1 MSTFIRNCEK
11 YLAIL
16 SVFILFSCTNK
27 IEKID
32 SAFYFWR
39 TSFSLTETEQQY
51 LKDLEAK
58 KLYIRYF
65 DVGLQNNEAIPVAPI
80 VFNEK
85 PTGYNV
91 VPVVY
96 IKNEVFLQNNSAD
109 SLAIKVYNYIQQINK
124 SADITVDE
132 IQFDCDWSLKSKQ
145 NYFQFID
152 QFKKLH
158 PNLSVTIRLHQIKYP
173 EKTGI
178 PSVNTGVLMYYNMGV
193 INSGDDNSIYSQKTA
208 KNYINSLQNYN
219 LPLNIALPVF
229 SWGVHV
235 RSNQVT
241 NLIGGLRVNDLTG
254 DQFEKISKNRFK
266 VVKDVV
272 FKGRYLAKDDEI
284 KIEAVSANQLK
295 EMMHDIKKNS
305 KHKSNEI
312 IFYDLNENNLK
323 AYEKEDFKTVSRW

>member
-1 MSTFIRNCEK
+1 MLLVTLLVACSAKT
-11 YLAIL
+11 
-16 SVFILFSCTNK
+16 
-27 IEKID
+27 EKINT
-32 SAFYFWR
+32 AFYFWR

-51 LKDLEAK
+51 LKDLEVK

-65 DVGLQNNEAIPVAPI
+65 DVGLQNNEPIPVAPV

-96 IKNEVFLQNNSAD
+96 IKNEVFLQNGDTD
-109 SLAIKVYNYIQQINK
+109 SLAVKVYNYIQQINK
-124 SADITVDE
+124 SADVTVNE

-158 PNLSVTIRLHQIKYP
+158 PNVSATIRLHQIKYP

-208 KNYINSLQNYN
+208 KNYINSLQNYQ
-219 LPLNIALPVF
+219 LPLNIALPIF

-235 RSNQVT
+235 RNNQVT

-254 DQFEKISKNRFK
+254 DQFKKISENRFK
-266 VVKDVV
+266 VIKDVV

-295 EMMHDIKKNS
+295 EMMRDIKKNS
-305 KHKSNEI
+305 KNKPNEI

>member
-1 MSTFIRNCEK
+1 MKKIWLLMLLVS
-11 YLAIL
+11 LLVA
-16 SVFILFSCTNK
+16 CTAK
-27 IEKID
+27 TEKINT
-32 SAFYFWR
+32 AFYFWR
-39 TSFSLTETEQQY
+39 TTFSLTQTEQQY
-51 LKDLEAK
+51 LNDLDVK

-65 DVGLQNNEAIPVAPI
+65 DVALQNNQAIPVAPV
-80 VFNEK
+80 VFNQK
-85 PTGYNV
+85 PMGYNV

-96 IKNEVFLQNNSAD
+96 IKNEVFLQNDAAD
-109 SLAIKVYNYIQQINK
+109 SLATKVYNYIQQINK
-124 SADITVDE
+124 FADVSVNE

-145 NYFQFID
+145 NYFQFIEE
-152 QFKKLH
+152 FKKLH
-158 PNLSVTIRLHQIKYP
+158 PNLSATIRLHQIKYP

-178 PSVNTGVLMYYNMGV
+178 PSVKTGVLMYYNIGV
-193 INSGDDNSIYSQKTA
+193 INAGEDNSIYSQKTA
-208 KNYINSLQNYN
+208 KNYINSLQNYK

-254 DQFEKISKNRFK
+254 DQFEKISENRYK
-266 VVKDVV
+266 VLKDVV

-284 KIEAVSANQLK
+284 KVEAVSADQLK

-305 KHKSNEI
+305 KHKPNEI

>member
-1 MSTFIRNCEK
+1 MKKICLLMLLVTLLVACSTK
-11 YLAIL
+11 
-16 SVFILFSCTNK
+16 T
-27 IEKID
+27 EKINT
-32 SAFYFWR
+32 AFYFWR
-39 TSFSLTETEQQY
+39 TSFSLTETEEQY
-51 LKDLEAK
+51 LKDLEVK

-65 DVGLQNNEAIPVAPI
+65 DVGLQNNEAVPVAPV
-80 VFNEK
+80 VFNYK
-85 PTGYNV
+85 PAGYNV

-96 IKNEVFLQNNSAD
+96 IKNEVFLQNDSAD
-109 SLAIKVYNYIQQINK
+109 SLAVKVYNYIQQINK
-124 SADITVDE
+124 SADVTVNE

-158 PNLSVTIRLHQIKYP
+158 PNLSATIRLHQIKYP

-178 PSVNTGVLMYYNMGV
+178 PSVKTGLLMYYNMGV
-193 INSGDDNSIYSQKTA
+193 INAGDDNSIYSQKTA

-219 LPLNIALPVF
+219 LPLNIALPIF

-241 NLIGGLRVNDLTG
+241 NLIGGLRVNDLAG
-254 DQFEKISKNRFK
+254 NQFEKISENRFK

-284 KIEAVSANQLK
+284 KIEAVSAEQLK
-295 EMMHDIKKNS
+295 EMIHDIKKNS
-305 KHKSNEI
+305 KHKPNEI

>member
-1 MSTFIRNCEK
+1 MK
-11 YLAIL
+11 
-16 SVFILFSCTNK
+16 K
-27 IEKID
+27 IWLLMLLVTLLVACSAKTEKI
-32 SAFYFWR
+32 STAFYFWR
-39 TSFSLTETEQQY
+39 TTFSLTQTEQQY
-51 LKDLEAK
+51 LKDLDVK

-65 DVGLQNNEAIPVAPI
+65 DVALQNNEAIPVAPI
-80 VFNEK
+80 VFNQK
-85 PTGYNV
+85 PSGYNI

-96 IKNEVFLQNNSAD
+96 IKNEVFLQNNAAD
-109 SLAIKVYNYIQQINK
+109 SLAVKVYNYIQQINK
-124 SADITVDE
+124 SANVSVNE

-145 NYFQFID
+145 NYFQFIEE
-152 QFKKLH
+152 FKKLH
-158 PNLSVTIRLHQIKYP
+158 PNLSATIRLHQIKYP

-178 PSVNTGVLMYYNMGV
+178 PSVKTGVLMYYNMGV
-193 INSGDDNSIYSQKTA
+193 INVDEDNSIYNQKTA
-208 KNYINSLQNYN
+208 KNYINSLHNYK

-254 DQFEKISKNRFK
+254 DQFEKINENRYK

-272 FKGRYLAKDDEI
+272 FKSRYLAKDDEI
-284 KIEAVSANQLK
+284 KIEAVSADQLK

-305 KHKSNEI
+305 KHKPNEI

>member
-1 MSTFIRNCEK
+1 MLLVTLLVACSAKT
-11 YLAIL
+11 
-16 SVFILFSCTNK
+16 
-27 IEKID
+27 EKINT
-32 SAFYFWR
+32 AFYFWR

-51 LKDLEAK
+51 LIDLEVK

-65 DVGLQNNEAIPVAPI
+65 DVGLQNNEPIPVAPV

-96 IKNEVFLQNNSAD
+96 IKNEVFLQNGAAD
-109 SLAIKVYNYIQQINK
+109 TLAVKVYNYIQQINK
-124 SADITVDE
+124 SADVTVNE

-158 PNLSVTIRLHQIKYP
+158 PNISATIRLHQIKYP

-178 PSVNTGVLMYYNMGV
+178 PSVNTGVLMYYNMGI
-193 INSGDDNSIYSQKTA
+193 INSGDDNSIYNQKTA
-208 KNYINSLQNYN
+208 KNYINSLQNYQ
-219 LPLNIALPVF
+219 LPLNIALPIF

-235 RSNQVT
+235 RNNQVT
-241 NLIGGLRVNDLTG
+241 NLIGGLRVNDLTA
-254 DQFEKISKNRFK
+254 DQFKKISENRFK
-266 VVKDVV
+266 VIKDIV

-284 KIEAVSANQLK
+284 KVEAVSANQLK
-295 EMMHDIKKNS
+295 EMMHDIKQNS
-305 KHKSNEI
+305 KHKPNEI

>member
-1 MSTFIRNCEK
+1 MLLVTLLVACSAKT
-11 YLAIL
+11 
-16 SVFILFSCTNK
+16 
-27 IEKID
+27 EKINT
-32 SAFYFWR
+32 AFYFWR

-51 LKDLEAK
+51 LKDLEVK

-65 DVGLQNNEAIPVAPI
+65 DVGLQNNEPIPVAPL

-96 IKNEVFLQNNSAD
+96 IKNEVFLQNDAAD
-109 SLAIKVYNYIQQINK
+109 SLAVKVYNYIQQINQ
-124 SADITVDE
+124 SAGVSVNE

-158 PNLSVTIRLHQIKYP
+158 PNVSATIRLHQIKYP

-178 PSVNTGVLMYYNMGV
+178 PSVNMGVLMYYNMGV
-193 INSGDDNSIYSQKTA
+193 INAGEDNSIYSQKTA
-208 KNYINSLQNYN
+208 KNYINSLQNYQ
-219 LPLNIALPVF
+219 LPLNIALPIF

-235 RSNQVT
+235 RNNQVT

-254 DQFEKISKNRFK
+254 DQFKKISENRFK
-266 VVKDVV
+266 VIKDVV

-284 KIEAVSANQLK
+284 KMEAVSADQLK
-295 EMMHDIKKNS
+295 EMMHDIKQNS
-305 KHKSNEI
+305 KHKPNEI

>member
-1 MSTFIRNCEK
+1 MKKIWLLMLLVTFLVACSAK
-11 YLAIL
+11 
-16 SVFILFSCTNK
+16 T
-27 IEKID
+27 EKINT
-32 SAFYFWR
+32 AFYFWR
-39 TSFSLTETEQQY
+39 TTFSLTETEQQY
-51 LKDLEAK
+51 LKDLEVK

-65 DVGLQNNEAIPVAPI
+65 DIGLQNKEAVPVTPI
-80 VFNEK
+80 VFSQK
-85 PTGYNV
+85 PAGYNI

-96 IKNEVFLQNNSAD
+96 IKNEVFLQNGVAD
-109 SLAIKVYNYIQQINK
+109 SLAVKVYNYIQQINK
-124 SADITVDE
+124 SANVSVNE

-145 NYFQFID
+145 NYFQFIEE
-152 QFKKLH
+152 FKKLH
-158 PNLSVTIRLHQIKYP
+158 PNLSATIRLHQIKYP

-178 PSVNTGVLMYYNMGV
+178 PSVKTGVLMYYNMGV
-193 INSGDDNSIYSQKTA
+193 INAGEDNSIYSQKTA

-219 LPLNIALPVF
+219 LPLSIALPIF

-254 DQFEKISKNRFK
+254 DQFEKISDNRYK

-284 KIEAVSANQLK
+284 KIEAVSADQLK

-305 KHKSNEI
+305 KHKPNEI

>member
-1 MSTFIRNCEK
+1 MK
-11 YLAIL
+11 
-16 SVFILFSCTNK
+16 K
-27 IEKID
+27 IWLLMLLVVLLVACSAKTEKI
-32 SAFYFWR
+32 STAFYFWR
-39 TSFSLTETEQQY
+39 TTFSLTQTEQQY
-51 LKDLEAK
+51 LKDLDVK

-65 DVGLQNNEAIPVAPI
+65 DVALQNNEAIPVAPI
-80 VFNEK
+80 VFNQK
-85 PTGYNV
+85 PTRYNV

-96 IKNEVFLQNNSAD
+96 IKNEVFLQNGVAD
-109 SLAIKVYNYIQQINK
+109 SLAVKVYNYIQQINK
-124 SADITVDE
+124 SANVSVNE

-145 NYFQFID
+145 NYFQFIEE
-152 QFKKLH
+152 FKKLH
-158 PNLSVTIRLHQIKYP
+158 PNLSATIRLHQIKYP

-193 INSGDDNSIYSQKTA
+193 INAGDDNSIYSQKTA

-241 NLIGGLRVNDLTG
+241 NLIGGLRVNDLKG
-254 DQFEKISKNRFK
+254 DQFEKISENRFK
-266 VVKDVV
+266 VVKDIV

-284 KIEAVSANQLK
+284 KIEAVSTEQLK
-295 EMMHDIKKNS
+295 EMIHDIKKNS
-305 KHKSNEI
+305 KHKPNEI

>member
-1 MSTFIRNCEK
+1 MLLVTLLVACSAKT
-11 YLAIL
+11 
-16 SVFILFSCTNK
+16 
-27 IEKID
+27 EKINT
-32 SAFYFWR
+32 AFYFWR

-51 LKDLEAK
+51 LKDLEVK

-65 DVGLQNNEAIPVAPI
+65 DVGLQNNEPIPVAPV

-96 IKNEVFLQNNSAD
+96 IKNEVFLQNGYAD
-109 SLAIKVYNYIQQINK
+109 SLAVKVYNYIQQINK
-124 SADITVDE
+124 SADVTVNE

-158 PNLSVTIRLHQIKYP
+158 PNVSATIRLHQIKYP

-178 PSVNTGVLMYYNMGV
+178 PSVNMGVLMYYNMGV

-208 KNYINSLQNYN
+208 KNYINSLQNYQ
-219 LPLNIALPVF
+219 LPLNIALPIF

-241 NLIGGLRVNDLTG
+241 NLIGGLRVDDLTA
-254 DQFEKISKNRFK
+254 DQFEKISENRFK
-266 VVKDVV
+266 VIKDVV

-284 KIEAVSANQLK
+284 KMEAVSANQLK
-295 EMMHDIKKNS
+295 EMMHNIKQNS
-305 KHKSNEI
+305 KHKPNEI

-323 AYEKEDFKTVSRW
+323 AYEKEDFKTFSHW

>member
-1 MSTFIRNCEK
+1 MK
-11 YLAIL
+11 
-16 SVFILFSCTNK
+16 K
-27 IEKID
+27 IWLLMLLVSLLVACSAKTEKIGT
-32 SAFYFWR
+32 AFYFWR
-39 TSFSLTETEQQY
+39 TTFSLTETEQQY
-51 LKDLEAK
+51 LKDLDVK

-65 DVGLQNNEAIPVAPI
+65 DVGLQNNEAVPVAAV
-80 VFNEK
+80 VFNQK

-96 IKNEVFLQNNSAD
+96 IKNEVFLQNDSAD
-109 SLAIKVYNYIQQINK
+109 SLAVKVYNYIQQINK
-124 SADITVDE
+124 SADVSVNE

-158 PNLSVTIRLHQIKYP
+158 PNLSTTIRLHQIKYP
-173 EKTGI
+173 KKTGI
-178 PSVNTGVLMYYNMGV
+178 PSVKTGVLMYYNMGV
-193 INSGDDNSIYSQKTA
+193 INAGDDNSIYSQKTA

-241 NLIGGLRVNDLTG
+241 NLLGGLRVNDLTG
-254 DQFEKISKNRFK
+254 DQFEKISENRFK
-266 VVKDVV
+266 VLKDVV

-284 KIEAVSANQLK
+284 KIEAISANQLK
-295 EMMHDIKKNS
+295 EMIHDIKKNS
-305 KHKSNEI
+305 KHKPNEI

-323 AYEKEDFKTVSRW
+323 AYEKEDFKIVSRW

>member
-1 MSTFIRNCEK
+1 MK
-11 YLAIL
+11 
-16 SVFILFSCTNK
+16 K
-27 IEKID
+27 IWLLMLLVTLLVACSAKTEKI
-32 SAFYFWR
+32 STAFYFWR
-39 TSFSLTETEQQY
+39 TTFSLTETEQQY
-51 LKDLEAK
+51 LKDLDVK

-65 DVGLQNNEAIPVAPI
+65 DVALQNNEAIPVAPV
-80 VFNEK
+80 VFNQK
-85 PTGYNV
+85 PSSYNI

-96 IKNEVFLQNNSAD
+96 IKNEVFLQNGADD
-109 SLAIKVYNYIQQINK
+109 SLAVKVYNYIQQINK
-124 SADITVDE
+124 SANVSVNE

-145 NYFQFID
+145 NYFQFIEE
-152 QFKKLH
+152 FKKLH
-158 PNLSVTIRLHQIKYP
+158 PNLSATIRLHQIKYP

-178 PSVNTGVLMYYNMGV
+178 PSVKTGVLMYYNMGV
-193 INSGDDNSIYSQKTA
+193 INYGDDNSIYSQKTA

-219 LPLNIALPVF
+219 LPLNIALPIF

-241 NLIGGLRVNDLTG
+241 NLIGGLRVNDLKG
-254 DQFEKISKNRFK
+254 NQFEKISENRFK
-266 VVKDVV
+266 VLKDVV

-284 KIEAVSANQLK
+284 KIEAVSADQLK

-305 KHKSNEI
+305 KHKPNEI

>member
-1 MSTFIRNCEK
+1 MKKIWLLMSLVTLLVACSAK
-11 YLAIL
+11 
-16 SVFILFSCTNK
+16 T
-27 IEKID
+27 EKINT
-32 SAFYFWR
+32 AFYFWR
-39 TSFSLTETEQQY
+39 TTFSLTETEQQY
-51 LKDLEAK
+51 LKDLDVK

-65 DVGLQNNEAIPVAPI
+65 DVALQNKEAIPVAPV
-80 VFNEK
+80 VFNQK
-85 PTGYNV
+85 PAGYSI

-96 IKNEVFLQNNSAD
+96 IKNEVFLQNDAAD
-109 SLAIKVYNYIQQINK
+109 SLAVKVYNYIKQINK
-124 SADITVDE
+124 SADVSLNE

-145 NYFQFID
+145 NYFQFIED
-152 QFKKLH
+152 FKKLH
-158 PNLSVTIRLHQIKYP
+158 PNLSATVRLHQIKYP

-178 PSVNTGVLMYYNMGV
+178 PSVKTGLLMYYNMGV
-193 INSGDDNSIYSQKTA
+193 INAGDDNSIYSQKTA

-219 LPLNIALPVF
+219 LPLNVALPVF

-241 NLIGGLRVNDLTG
+241 NLIGGLRVNDLVG
-254 DQFEKISKNRFK
+254 DQFEKIRENRFK
-266 VVKDVV
+266 VLEDVV

-284 KIEAVSANQLK
+284 KIEAVSADQLK

-305 KHKSNEI
+305 KHKPNEI

>member
-1 MSTFIRNCEK
+1 MK
-11 YLAIL
+11 
-16 SVFILFSCTNK
+16 K
-27 IEKID
+27 IWLLMLLVVLLVACSAKTEKI
-32 SAFYFWR
+32 STAFYFWR
-39 TSFSLTETEQQY
+39 TTFSLTQTEQQY
-51 LKDLEAK
+51 LKDLDVK

-65 DVGLQNNEAIPVAPI
+65 DVALQNNQAIPVAPI
-80 VFNEK
+80 VFNQK

-96 IKNEVFLQNNSAD
+96 IKNEVFLQNGVAD
-109 SLAIKVYNYIQQINK
+109 SLAVKVYNYIQQINK
-124 SADITVDE
+124 SANVSVNE

-145 NYFQFID
+145 NYFQFIEE
-152 QFKKLH
+152 FKKLH
-158 PNLSVTIRLHQIKYP
+158 PNLSATIRLHQIKYP

-193 INSGDDNSIYSQKTA
+193 INAGDDNSIYSQKTA

-241 NLIGGLRVNDLTG
+241 NLIGGLRVNDLKG
-254 DQFEKISKNRFK
+254 DQFEKISENRFK
-266 VVKDVV
+266 VVKDIV

-284 KIEAVSANQLK
+284 KIEAVSTEQLK
-295 EMMHDIKKNS
+295 EMIHDIKKNS
-305 KHKSNEI
+305 KHKPNEI

>member
-1 MSTFIRNCEK
+1 MLLVTLLVACSAKT
-11 YLAIL
+11 
-16 SVFILFSCTNK
+16 
-27 IEKID
+27 EKINT
-32 SAFYFWR
+32 AFYFWR

-51 LKDLEAK
+51 LKDLEVK

-65 DVGLQNNEAIPVAPI
+65 DVGLQNNEPIPVAPV

-96 IKNEVFLQNNSAD
+96 IKNEVFLQNGDTD
-109 SLAIKVYNYIQQINK
+109 SLAVKVYNYIQQINK
-124 SADITVDE
+124 SADVTVNE

-158 PNLSVTIRLHQIKYP
+158 PNISATIRLHQIKYP

-178 PSVNTGVLMYYNMGV
+178 PSVNTGVLMYYNMGI
-193 INSGDDNSIYSQKTA
+193 INSGDDNSIYNQKTA
-208 KNYINSLQNYN
+208 KNYINSLQNYQ
-219 LPLNIALPVF
+219 LPLNIALPIF

-235 RSNQVT
+235 RNNQVT

-254 DQFEKISKNRFK
+254 DQFKKISENRFK
-266 VVKDVV
+266 VIKDVV

-284 KIEAVSANQLK
+284 KMEAVSANQLK
-295 EMMHDIKKNS
+295 EMMHDIKQNS
-305 KHKSNEI
+305 KHKPNEI

>member
-1 MSTFIRNCEK
+1 MLLVTLLVACSAKT
-11 YLAIL
+11 
-16 SVFILFSCTNK
+16 
-27 IEKID
+27 EKINT
-32 SAFYFWR
+32 AFYFWR

-51 LKDLEAK
+51 LKDLEVK

-65 DVGLQNNEAIPVAPI
+65 DVGLQNNESIPVAPL

-96 IKNEVFLQNNSAD
+96 IKNEVFLQNGDAD
-109 SLAIKVYNYIQQINK
+109 SLAVKVYNYIQQINK
-124 SADITVDE
+124 SADVTVNE

-158 PNLSVTIRLHQIKYP
+158 PNISATIRLHQIKYP

-178 PSVNTGVLMYYNMGV
+178 PSVNTGVLMYYNMGI
-193 INSGDDNSIYSQKTA
+193 INSGDDNSIYNQKTA
-208 KNYINSLQNYN
+208 KNYINSLQNYQ
-219 LPLNIALPVF
+219 LPLNIALPIF

-235 RSNQVT
+235 RNNQVT

-254 DQFEKISKNRFK
+254 DQFKKISENRFK
-266 VVKDVV
+266 VIKDIV

-284 KIEAVSANQLK
+284 KVEAVSANQLK
-295 EMMHDIKKNS
+295 EMMHDIKQNS
-305 KHKSNEI
+305 KHKPNEI

>member
-1 MSTFIRNCEK
+1 MLLVTLLVACSEK
-11 YLAIL
+11 
-16 SVFILFSCTNK
+16 T
-27 IEKID
+27 EKINT
-32 SAFYFWR
+32 AFYFWR

-51 LKDLEAK
+51 LKDLDVK

-65 DVGLQNNEAIPVAPI
+65 DVGLQNNEPIPVAPV

-96 IKNEVFLQNNSAD
+96 IKNEVFLQNGDTD
-109 SLAIKVYNYIQQINK
+109 SLAVKVYNYIQQINK
-124 SADITVDE
+124 SADVTVNE

-158 PNLSVTIRLHQIKYP
+158 PNISATIRLHQIKYP

-178 PSVNTGVLMYYNMGV
+178 PSVNTGVLMYYNMGI
-193 INSGDDNSIYSQKTA
+193 INSGDDNSIYNQKTA
-208 KNYINSLQNYN
+208 KNYINSLQNYQ
-219 LPLNIALPVF
+219 LPLNIALPIF

-235 RSNQVT
+235 RNNQVT

-254 DQFEKISKNRFK
+254 DQFKKISENRFK
-266 VVKDVV
+266 VIKDIV

-284 KIEAVSANQLK
+284 KMEAVSANQLK
-295 EMMHDIKKNS
+295 EMMHDIKQNS
-305 KHKSNEI
+305 KHKPNEI

>member
-1 MSTFIRNCEK
+1 MK
-11 YLAIL
+11 
-16 SVFILFSCTNK
+16 K
-27 IEKID
+27 IWLLMLLVTLLVACSAKTEKI
-32 SAFYFWR
+32 STAFYFWR
-39 TSFSLTETEQQY
+39 TTFSLTQTEQQY
-51 LKDLEAK
+51 LKDLEVK

-65 DVGLQNNEAIPVAPI
+65 DVASQNNEAIPVAPV
-80 VFNEK
+80 VFNQK
-85 PTGYNV
+85 PSGYNI

-96 IKNEVFLQNNSAD
+96 IKNEVFLQNDAAD
-109 SLAIKVYNYIQQINK
+109 SLATKVYNYIQQINE
-124 SADITVDE
+124 SANVSVNE

-145 NYFQFID
+145 NYFQFIEE
-152 QFKKLH
+152 FKKLH
-158 PNLSVTIRLHQIKYP
+158 PNLSATIRLHQIKYP

-178 PSVNTGVLMYYNMGV
+178 PSVKTGVLMYYNMGV
-193 INSGDDNSIYSQKTA
+193 INAADDNSIYNQKTA

-241 NLIGGLRVNDLTG
+241 NLIGGLRVNDLVG
-254 DQFEKISKNRFK
+254 NQFEKISETRFK

-272 FKGRYLAKDDEI
+272 FKGRYLEKDDEI
-284 KIEAVSANQLK
+284 KIEAVSTDQLK
-295 EMMHDIKKNS
+295 EMIHDIKKNS
-305 KHKSNEI
+305 KHKPNEI

>member
-1 MSTFIRNCEK
+1 MK
-11 YLAIL
+11 
-16 SVFILFSCTNK
+16 K
-27 IEKID
+27 IWLLMFLVTLLVACSAKTEKINT
-32 SAFYFWR
+32 AFYFWR
-39 TSFSLTETEQQY
+39 TTFSLTQTEQKY
-51 LKDLEAK
+51 LKDLDVK

-65 DVGLQNNEAIPVAPI
+65 DVALQNNQAIPVAPV
-80 VFNEK
+80 VFNQK
-85 PTGYNV
+85 PSGYNV

-96 IKNEVFLQNNSAD
+96 IKNEVFLQNGTAD
-109 SLAIKVYNYIQQINK
+109 SLATKVYNYIQQINK
-124 SADITVDE
+124 SANVSANE

-145 NYFQFID
+145 NYFQFIEE
-152 QFKKLH
+152 FKKLH
-158 PNLSVTIRLHQIKYP
+158 PNLSATIRLHQIKYP

-178 PSVNTGVLMYYNMGV
+178 PSVQTGVLMYYNMGV
-193 INSGDDNSIYSQKTA
+193 INAGDDNSIYSQKTA

-241 NLIGGLRVNDLTG
+241 NLIGGLRVSDLAG
-254 DQFEKISKNRFK
+254 DQFEKISENRFK
-266 VVKDVV
+266 VLEDVV

-284 KIEAVSANQLK
+284 KIEAVSAEKLK

-305 KHKSNEI
+305 KHKPNEI

>member
-1 MSTFIRNCEK
+1 MK
-11 YLAIL
+11 
-16 SVFILFSCTNK
+16 K
-27 IEKID
+27 IWLLMLLVSLLGACSAKTEKINK
-32 SAFYFWR
+32 AFYFWR
-39 TSFSLTETEQQY
+39 TTFSLTETEQQY
-51 LKDLEAK
+51 LKDLDVK

-65 DVGLQNNEAIPVAPI
+65 DVALQNNEAIPVAPI
-80 VFNEK
+80 VFNQK

-96 IKNEVFLQNNSAD
+96 IKNEVFLQNDAAD
-109 SLAIKVYNYIQQINK
+109 SLAVKVYNYIQQINK
-124 SADITVDE
+124 SADVSVNE
-132 IQFDCDWSLKSKQ
+132 IQFDCDWSLNSKQ

-158 PNLSVTIRLHQIKYP
+158 PNLSATIRLHQIKYP

-178 PSVNTGVLMYYNMGV
+178 PSVKTGLLMYYNMGV
-193 INSGDDNSIYSQKTA
+193 INVGEDNSIYNQKTA
-208 KNYINSLQNYN
+208 KNYINSLKNYN

-241 NLIGGLRVNDLTG
+241 NLIGGLRVSDLAG
-254 DQFEKISKNRFK
+254 DQFEKISENRFK
-266 VVKDVV
+266 VLKDVV

-305 KHKSNEI
+305 KHKPNEI

>member
-1 MSTFIRNCEK
+1 MLLVSLLVACSAKT
-11 YLAIL
+11 
-16 SVFILFSCTNK
+16 
-27 IEKID
+27 EKIGT
-32 SAFYFWR
+32 AFYFWR
-39 TSFSLTETEQQY
+39 TTFSLTETEQQY
-51 LKDLEAK
+51 LKDLDVK

-65 DVGLQNNEAIPVAPI
+65 DVGLQNNEAVPVAPV
-80 VFNEK
+80 VFNQK

-96 IKNEVFLQNNSAD
+96 IKNEVFLQNDSAD
-109 SLAIKVYNYIQQINK
+109 SLAVKVYNYIQQINK
-124 SADITVDE
+124 SADVSVNE

-158 PNLSVTIRLHQIKYP
+158 PNLSTTIRLHQIKYP
-173 EKTGI
+173 KKTGI
-178 PSVNTGVLMYYNMGV
+178 PSVKTGVLMYYNMGV
-193 INSGDDNSIYSQKTA
+193 INAGDDNSIYSQKTA

-241 NLIGGLRVNDLTG
+241 NLLGGLRVNDLTG
-254 DQFEKISKNRFK
+254 DQFEKISENRFK
-266 VVKDVV
+266 VLKDVV

-284 KIEAVSANQLK
+284 KIEAISANQLK
-295 EMMHDIKKNS
+295 EMIHDIKKNS
-305 KHKSNEI
+305 KHKPNEI

-323 AYEKEDFKTVSRW
+323 AYEKEDFKIVSRW